1 LLSPEHW
8 DSMALMNERD
18 PVSRRSF
25 LGAVL
30 VSPLA
35 AAAPPPDLPRVDYHA
50 HLGPVVTL
58 EKALAISKER
68 GVKFGI
74 VEHAGAKVNQY
85 PGLLST
91 DADLNA
97 YLAKLEGKPVF
108 KGIQAEGLDWMTC
121 FSKDAVAKLDY
132 VLSDAL
138 TMPQKD
144 RQFARIW
151 LDDFQVGDK
160 QDWMD
165 RYTDFNVQVMASEP
179 IDILANP
186 TFLPIVIQKEY
197 DTLWTGPRMRKIIQ
211 AAVKYRVAIEINS
224 RYRVPNLRF
233 LKLAKAAGAKFS
245 FGSNIHGLDVGNI
258 GYCLE
263 MAKELGIERSGIF
276 SPAPAGK
283 KPIQVR
289 KLA

>member
-1 LLSPEHW
+1 
-8 DSMALMNERD
+8 MALMNRRD
-18 PVSRRSF
+18 PVSRRGF
-25 LGAVL
+25 LGAVV

-35 AAAPPPDLPRVDYHA
+35 AAVPPSDLPRVDYHA
-50 HLGPVVTL
+50 HLDSVVTL
-58 EKALAISKER
+58 EKALTISKER

-91 DADLNA
+91 DADLNG
-97 YLAKLEGKPVF
+97 YIAKLEGKPVF

-121 FSKDAVAKLDY
+121 FSKDVVAKLDY

-144 RQFARIW
+144 GQLARIW
-151 LDDFQVGDK
+151 LEDFQAGDK

-179 IDILANP
+179 IDIMANP
-186 TFLPIVIQKEY
+186 TFLPIAIEKEY
-197 DTLWTGPRMRKIIQ
+197 DALWTGPRIRKIIE

-224 RYRVPNLRF
+224 RYRVPSLKF
-233 LKLAKAAGAKFS
+233 LKIAKAAGAKFS

-263 MAKELGIERSGIF
+263 MAKELGLKRSDIF

>member
-1 LLSPEHW
+1 
-8 DSMALMNERD
+8 MALMNQRH
-18 PVSRRSF
+18 PVSRRGF
-25 LGAVL
+25 LGAAFVA
-30 VSPLA
+30 PLA
-35 AAAPPPDLPRVDYHA
+35 AAVPQSGIPRVDYHA
-50 HLGPVVTL
+50 HLDSVVTL
-58 EKALAISKER
+58 ERALAISKER

-91 DADLNA
+91 DDDLNG

-121 FSKDAVAKLDY
+121 FSKDVVVKLDY

-144 RQFARIW
+144 GHSARIW
-151 LDDFQVGDK
+151 LEDFQVGGK

-165 RYTDFNVQVMASEP
+165 RYTDFNVQVMATEP
-179 IDILANP
+179 IDIMANP
-186 TFLPIVIQKEY
+186 TFMPIGIEKEY
-197 DTLWTGPRMRKIIQ
+197 DTLWTEPRMRKIIE
-211 AAVKYRVAIEINS
+211 AAVKYRVALEINS
-224 RYRVPNLRF
+224 RYRVPSLKF
-233 LKLAKAAGAKFS
+233 LKIAKAAGARFS

-263 MAKELGIERSGIF
+263 MAKELGLQRSDVF
-276 SPAPAGK
+276 SPQPAGK

-289 KLA
+289 KIT